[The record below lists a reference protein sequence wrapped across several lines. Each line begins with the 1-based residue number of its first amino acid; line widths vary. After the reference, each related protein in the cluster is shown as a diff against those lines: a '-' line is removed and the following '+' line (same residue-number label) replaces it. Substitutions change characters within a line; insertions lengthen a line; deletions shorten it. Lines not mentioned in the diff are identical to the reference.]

1 MKVIIKKPYKK
12 PIYCDI
18 PNELDALQEI
28 VRGYVEAVAITPDF
42 VVLCN
47 EEGRIDGMPHCWEVG
62 GIDFCGPVIL
72 CGVDGPEFADVPF
85 SKELIDQLLE
95 TEDDDNVEC

>member
-28 VRGYVEAVAITPDF
+28 VHGYVEAVAVSPDL

-72 CGVDGPEFADVPF
+72 CGVAGPEFADVPF

-95 TEDDDNVEC
+95 MEDDDCVEC